1 VSGVG
6 AHGAAMAGGLEA
18 AGPEVPG
25 LGVPGLEV
33 RGLTIA
39 VPGRTL
45 VDDASWGAPAGQI
58 TALVG
63 PNGAGKSTMLRAIA
77 GVVPERATR
86 SGEVLL
92 GTAAGAAERLDTM
105 PARERAR
112 RVALVEQLA
121 DAVPQLTA
129 REAVRLGRTPHHRML
144 GFSIGDDGVVEA
156 ALADAG
162 ATALAERRLGELSGG
177 ELQRVHIARALAQ
190 QAGSAPGSALLLDE
204 PTNHLDVAWQLD
216 LLELVRRLAADR
228 PVVLTVHDLALA
240 ATHADRVVLVDGG
253 RVIAEGGADAV
264 LTSHRIRSV
273 YGVEASVDPAP
284 DGVAIRYRRMD
295 AGGRA

>member
-1 VSGVG
+1 
-6 AHGAAMAGGLEA
+6 MQIEGLTVA
-18 AGPEVPG
+18 
-25 LGVPGLEV
+25 V
-33 RGLTIA
+33 RGRA
-39 VPGRTL
+39 L
-45 VDDASWGAPAGQI
+45 VDDATWSAPVGRI

-86 SGEVLL
+86 AGRVLL
-92 GTAAGAAERLDTM
+92 GGERLDTQT
-105 PARERAR
+105 ARVRAR

-121 DAVPQLTA
+121 DSVPQLTA

-144 GFSIGDDGVVEA
+144 GFSLGDDAVVEA
-156 ALADAG
+156 SLADAG
-162 ATALAERRLGELSGG
+162 ATELAERRLGELSGG

-190 QAGSAPGSALLLDE
+190 QSDAGAGSALLLDE

-216 LLELVRRLAADR
+216 LLELVRRIAADR

-253 RVIAEGGADAV
+253 RVIAEGAADAV
-264 LTSHRIRSV
+264 LTAERIRSV
-273 YGVEASVDPAP
+273 YGVEASIDADPA
-284 DGVAIRYRRMD
+284 GVAIRYRRL
-295 AGGRA
+295 GS